1 MKYLNP
7 HVIVVRICF
16 LIFIAA
22 LSACTGNALVRDD
35 ETALRGRAGIY
46 WQHRV
51 KKAFAE
57 CYLMETPEVREGITI
72 TNYVMGL
79 SGGII
84 WISASPKSISIDG
97 DKATVQVEM
106 TYAMFGMY
114 TPKGGITRVVPD
126 YWKRV
131 DGVWYHLYQPPKKNP

>member
-1 MKYLNP
+1 M
-7 HVIVVRICF
+7 VGDDQS
-16 LIFIAA
+16 A
-22 LSACTGNALVRDD
+22 L
-35 ETALRGRAGIY
+35 TARAKTY

-57 CYLMETPEVREGITI
+57 CYLMEAPEVREGITL

-84 WISASPKSISIDG
+84 WIAASPKSVYIDG
-97 DKATVQVEM
+97 DSGTVQIEM
-106 TYAMFGMY
+106 TYAMFGIY
-114 TPKGGITRVVPD
+114 SPKGGITRIVPD

-131 DGVWYHLYQPPKKNP
+131 EGVWYHIYQPPKKSP